1 MTGMLEQ
8 QSTAFVVCVLSGIG
22 IGLIIGF
29 FNAFKKVINIREAWI
44 GFFDML
50 FWLVLCAGV
59 VWTTFTYNSGVI
71 RLYIF
76 LGFFSGIGLYFST
89 INWAVSRLL
98 NYILYGIKKGLRK
111 VIFGAKK
118 LVDII
123 CSRR

>member
-29 FNAFKKVINIREAWI
+29 FNDFKKVINIREAWI

-98 NYILYGIKKGLRK
+98 NYILYGIKNGLRK

>member
-98 NYILYGIKKGLRK
+98 NYILYGMKKGLRK

>member
-8 QSTAFVVCVLSGIG
+8 QSTAFFGCVLSGIG

-29 FNAFKKVINIREAWI
+29 FNDFKKVINIREAWI

>member
-29 FNAFKKVINIREAWI
+29 FNDFKKVINIREAWI

>member
-1 MTGMLEQ
+1 MTEMLEQ
-8 QSTAFVVCVLSGIG
+8 QSTAFVVCVLSGVG

-29 FNAFKKVINIREAWI
+29 FNAFKKVINVKDTWV
-44 GFFDML
+44 GFLDLL
-50 FWLVLCAGV
+50 FWLVLCAV
-59 VWTTFTYNSGVI
+59 VIWTTFAYNSGVI

-98 NYILYGIKKGLRK
+98 NYILCGLKIGLRK

>member
-1 MTGMLEQ
+1 MTEMLEQ
-8 QSTAFVVCVLSGIG
+8 QSTAFAVCVLFGVGIG
-22 IGLIIGF
+22 FIIGL
-29 FNAFKKVINIREAWI
+29 FNAFKKVININGAWV
-44 GFFDML
+44 GFIDLL
-50 FWLVLCAGV
+50 FWLVLCAAV
-59 VWTTFTYNSGVI
+59 IWTTFTYNSGVI

-98 NYILYGIKKGLRK
+98 NYILCELKKGLRK
-111 VIFGAKK
+111 VIFRAKM

>member
-8 QSTAFVVCVLSGIG
+8 QSTAFVVCVLAGIG

-29 FNAFKKVINIREAWI
+29 FNAFKKVINIKDAWI
-44 GFFDML
+44 DFLDLL
-50 FWLVLCAGV
+50 FWLVLCAV
-59 VWTTFTYNSGVI
+59 VIWTTFTYNSGVI

-98 NYILYGIKKGLRK
+98 NYILCGLKMGLRK
-111 VIFGAKK
+111 VIFGVKK

>member
-29 FNAFKKVINIREAWI
+29 FNDFKKVINIREAWI

-98 NYILYGIKKGLRK
+98 NYILYGMKKGLRK